1 MKKMINQFKEDLT
14 KVQRKCYIFQK
25 LFYLHIMIKVQYIYL
40 IVKKLFQTYVF
51 TLVHKYYLMKIY
63 FMHLPQYYQKV
74 YQKDFPQGGQSTF
87 DLFGCVGGNRYII
100 RHLRR

>member
-1 MKKMINQFKEDLT
+1 
-14 KVQRKCYIFQK
+14 
-25 LFYLHIMIKVQYIYL
+25 MIKVQYIYV

-51 TLVHKYYLMKIY
+51 TLINKYYLPPLMKIY

-74 YQKDFPQGGQSTF
+74 YQKDLPLGGESTF
-87 DLFGCVGGNRYII
+87 NLFGCVAGNRYII